1 MNRRSRL
8 RRGAALPLTLLG
20 ASLVLGGTACDTNT
34 LLNVTDPAVATPESL
49 AQPSAVPTLY
59 AGVIGDFQVAYAG
72 YSDGNNEGYLTVS
85 ALLSDEMLDADTY
98 QTRNAT
104 DQRAQQPVANG
115 NTSDAAFSMLQR
127 ARHSAQ
133 VAADAIAGA
142 VSKTDTRIAVMKS
155 LEGFTYLALGEGYC
169 SGGVAFS
176 DVVDGAQVYR
186 APLSQAQVW
195 DSSAAR
201 FQAALAVDG
210 GASDTAYLA
219 RVGLGR
225 ALLNAGKFPEAAAAV
240 ANVPTE
246 FAWFV
251 EHSDNSQRQ
260 FNAFYYLQANAR
272 YTVSDLEGGNGLPFR
287 SAKDPRVLS
296 ALGGNG
302 KGFDKIT
309 PLYLDLRY
317 STYGSPV
324 VLASGVEARLIEAE
338 AALQAGNTTTWLARL
353 NDLRVNVGPLM
364 AGLVGDYAAQLARS
378 GSAATLAPLTDPGTP
393 AARTQLMFSERGFW
407 LYTTGH
413 RLGDLRRLMRA
424 PYGLSDTQ
432 AFPTGGYTRT
442 PGTNYGHDVA
452 FPLPFRENQNPNLVT
467 LATTCDVTKP

>member
-1 MNRRSRL
+1 MNRRSML
-8 RRGAALPLTLLG
+8 RRGTTLPLALLG
-20 ASLVLGGTACDTNT
+20 AGLLLGATACDTNK
-34 LLNVTDPAVATPESL
+34 LLTVNDPAVATPESL

-72 YSDGNNEGYLTVS
+72 SSDGNSEGYLTVS

-104 DQRAQQPVANG
+104 DQRAQQPPANG

-133 VAADAIAGA
+133 VAAEKIETA
-142 VSKTDTRIAVMKS
+142 VGKTDPRIAIVKS
-155 LEGFTYLALGEGYC
+155 LEGFTYLALGEGFC
-169 SGGVAFS
+169 ANGVAFS
-176 DVVDGAQVYR
+176 DVVDGKQVYR
-186 APLSQAQVW
+186 APLAQAQVW
-195 DSSAAR
+195 DSAAAR
-201 FQAALAVDG
+201 FKAALAVEG

-219 RVGLGR
+219 DVGLGR
-225 ALLNAGKFPEAAAAV
+225 ALLDAGKFTEAAAAV
-240 ANVPTE
+240 ANVPTG

-251 EHSDNSQRQ
+251 EHSDNSARQ
-260 FNAFYYLQANAR
+260 FNSFYYLQANAR
-272 YTVSDLEGGNGLPFR
+272 YTVADLEGGNGLPFR
-287 SAKDPRVLS
+287 SAKDPRVLF

-302 KGFDKIT
+302 KGFDKVT

-317 STYGSPV
+317 ATYASPV

-338 AALQAGNTTTWLARL
+338 AALQAGNVTAWLAKL
-353 NDLRVNVGPLM
+353 NDLRASVGPLM
-364 AGLVGDYAAQLARS
+364 DGLVGDYAGQLARVGFS
-378 GSAATLAPLTDPGTP
+378 PTLAPLADPGDAT
-393 AARTQLMFSERGFW
+393 ARRQLMFSERGFW

-424 PYGLSDTQ
+424 PYNLSDTQ
-432 AFPTGGYTRT
+432 AFPTGGYVRA

-452 FPLPFRENQNPNLVT
+452 FPLPFRENQNPNL
-467 LATTCDVTKP
+467 AAGTCDVTKA